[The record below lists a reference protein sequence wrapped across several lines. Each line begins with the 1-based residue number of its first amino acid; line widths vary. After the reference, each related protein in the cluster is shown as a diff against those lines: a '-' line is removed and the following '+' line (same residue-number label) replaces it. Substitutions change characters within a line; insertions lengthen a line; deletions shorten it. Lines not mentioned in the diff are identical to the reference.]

1 MKNSLI
7 QKCFALIVVVSIS
20 VISLVGC
27 KKPTEGV
34 DLIIDT
40 QTNTT
45 SLALQVVDAKT
56 GEQIT
61 STEALKITIT
71 GDDKSLVTNNIG
83 KVDFTTQDGFL
94 ELYFSESK
102 IPSSTSPIRFNVNV
116 SATGYLANV
125 IPVVVSS
132 TGINTQKINLVKIQ
146 NAPDGV
152 GVKEVA
158 VSNIDNNCKMT
169 ADFEFEATPEASSF
183 EKTTATITIPSGT
196 VLQDANGK
204 ALKGNVSA
212 SMVYFNA
219 QDPECLAAFPGCL
232 NATTNKGEDIVFKS
246 AGLVSLDLY
255 ASNGEVKRFSQP
267 ITMNFQI
274 PSGVTDMEGKSVVE
288 GTKIPAWSFDES
300 TGKWTLEDTAVVKL
314 NPQTNKLEAS
324 VQASHLS
331 SWNLDWFSSS
341 SCIDGATITIQTD
354 QDLNN
359 YYINSALIYKPV
371 IGDLNEQFGSLFSLL
386 SFLHPNGD
394 LGYISQKSILIQNGN
409 KINLRMTPS
418 SASGALV
425 VNDENYNG
433 YVNLSNLCSGNY
445 ILKVK
450 KKSTSN
456 TQKINV
462 TINGRCAANPGQIY
476 RPTLPVYAHDVSK
489 TDNVW
494 EYIGNMVAGKFET
507 SKLQVGKTYR
517 FRTSLAGKTIT
528 SPIDI
533 TINQTEYK
541 YDQEMP
547 STVCSY
553 LSK

>member
-7 QKCFALIVVVSIS
+7 QKCFALFVIVSIS

-61 STEALKITIT
+61 SLEALKITIT

-83 KVDFTTQDGFL
+83 KVDFTSQDGFL
-94 ELYFSESK
+94 ELYFSDSK
-102 IPSSTSPIRFNVNV
+102 VPSATSPIRFNVNV
-116 SATGYLANV
+116 SANGYLANV
-125 IPVVVSS
+125 IPVEVNA
-132 TGINTQKINLVKIQ
+132 TGINTQIISLVKIN
-146 NAPDGV
+146 NAPSGV
-152 GVKEVA
+152 GIKETA
-158 VSNIDNNCKMT
+158 ISNIDNNCKMT
-169 ADFEFEATPEASSF
+169 ADFEFEATPSASAF
-183 EKTTATITIPSGT
+183 EFTTATITIPSGT
-196 VLQDANGK
+196 ILQDANGK
-204 ALKGNVSA
+204 ALKGNVNA
-212 SMVYFNA
+212 TMAYFNA
-219 QDPECLAAFPGCL
+219 QDQECLAAFPGGL
-232 NATTNKGEDIVFKS
+232 NARTDKDEEIVFKS

-274 PSGVTDMEGKSVVE
+274 PSGLTDVEGNDVVE

-300 TGKWTLEDTAVVKL
+300 TGKWTLEDSVEVK
-314 NPQTNKLEAS
+314 NVNGKLQAD
-324 VQASHLS
+324 VQVTHLS
-331 SWNLDWFSSS
+331 YWNLDWFWGGCSK
-341 SCIDGATITIQTD
+341 GARVKVESD
-354 QDLNN
+354 
-359 YYINSALIYKPV
+359 
-371 IGDLNEQFGSLFSLL
+371 FSDDFCVMGTLL
-386 SFLHPNGD
+386 SGLNPNYGPRNA
-394 LGYISQKSILIQNGN
+394 GYHNQWYVNLKNGN
-409 KINLRMTPS
+409 VIDFFNAFNGPAT
-418 SASGALV
+418 LV
-425 VNDENYNG
+425 VNSG
-433 YVNLSNLCSGNY
+433 SIKGTLSMQSLCSGSY
-445 ILKVK
+445 VLKITNSNPNLFK
-450 KKSTSN
+450 KIK
-456 TQKINV
+456 V
-462 TINGRCAANPGQIY
+462 TVNGRCAKNPGQIY
-476 RPTLPVYAHDVSK
+476 RPTLPVYALDVTK
-489 TDNVW
+489 NNNVW